1 MELDMTNEGKKL
13 LIMIMLSKT
22 SLKTQS
28 RYDSESSDFVF
39 VLSHTPSNNA
49 VVTKSRKS
57 GKEILM

>member
-1 MELDMTNEGKKL
+1 
-13 LIMIMLSKT
+13 MIILSKT
-22 SLKTQS
+22 SFKNQS
-28 RYDSESSDFVF
+28 RYGSESSEFVF